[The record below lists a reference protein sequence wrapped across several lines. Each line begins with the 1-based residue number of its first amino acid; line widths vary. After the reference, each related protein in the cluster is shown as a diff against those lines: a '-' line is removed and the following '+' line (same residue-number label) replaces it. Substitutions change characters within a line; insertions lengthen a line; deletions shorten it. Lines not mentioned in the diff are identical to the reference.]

1 MTNAA
6 VRTPVVVSLKE
17 LVQGIDHATLAEAFG
32 PQSLGIIVIKDLPQ
46 KFHDLRLK
54 VLKSISIL
62 ANLGPDVLSN
72 LESEEAMWLTG
83 WSCGK
88 EILANSGKPDFNKGS
103 YYVNCAF
110 HKNPEWEG
118 PTEKLTKEFINHR
131 AYTTANMWPSADH
144 KGLEN
149 FQEDAKE
156 LISLIIDVA
165 QSVAANC
172 DKFITES
179 KISPNYEQNYLE
191 RIVKNSTCTKARLL
205 HYFPSKSSSESGKD
219 DDWCGEH
226 LDHSCLTG
234 LTSALFIDESKGLTA
249 ALDKSPDP
257 ESGLYIRDRQNEVV
271 KVNIPPE
278 CLAFQTGSTLQEVSR
293 GKFSAVPHYVKGTSI
308 PNIARNTL
316 AVFCQPD
323 LDEMVN
329 DSENFAQYADRI
341 LKANH

>member
-1 MTNAA
+1 
-6 VRTPVVVSLKE
+6 
-17 LVQGIDHATLAEAFG
+17 
-32 PQSLGIIVIKDLPQ
+32 
-46 KFHDLRLK
+46 
-54 VLKSISIL
+54 
-62 ANLGPDVLSN
+62 
-72 LESEEAMWLTG
+72 
-83 WSCGK
+83 
-88 EILANSGKPDFNKGS
+88 
-103 YYVNCAF
+103 
-110 HKNPEWEG
+110 
-118 PTEKLTKEFINHR
+118 
-131 AYTTANMWPSADH
+131 MWPSADH

-205 HYFPSKSSSESGKD
+205 HYFPLKSSSESGKD

-257 ESGLYIRDRQNEVV
+257 ELGLYIRDRQNEVV

-293 GKFSAVPHYVKGTSI
+293 GKFLAVPHYVKGTSI